1 MVYGCIFVGFGGSAV
16 AFSMAEMAS
25 MYVKAMPARPCFC
38 NPTITNV
45 LQRSGGWRAVS
56 VVDEFRTMCT
66 KVLGLDSRLLG
77 QALIVCNASA
87 YTRLG
92 WLTVGAWVISC
103 AGTPGVVANIIM
115 GLVMFNNENYEPK
128 AWHISLTM
136 WALIAILFVSNLW
149 FRQVINAFE
158 LFGGIS
164 HIIFFISSI
173 TTLAVLAH
181 HSSPGF
187 VFNTLTT
194 GVSGWNN
201 PGVCWG
207 IGLLTL
213 TYSMTGL

>member
-1 MVYGCIFVGFGGSAV
+1 
-16 AFSMAEMAS
+16 
-25 MYVKAMPARPCFC
+25 
-38 NPTITNV
+38 
-45 LQRSGGWRAVS
+45 
-56 VVDEFRTMCT
+56 
-66 KVLGLDSRLLG
+66 
-77 QALIVCNASA
+77 
-87 YTRLG
+87 
-92 WLTVGAWVISC
+92 
-103 AGTPGVVANIIM
+103 M
-115 GLVMFNNENYEPK
+115 GLVVFNNENYEPK
-128 AWHISLTM
+128 AWHTSLTM

-149 FRQVINAFE
+149 FRQVINALE

-173 TTLAVLAH
+173 TTLVVLAH